1 MKNDPGFNL
10 NLAHDSNNKVLMTSY
25 IRDNF
30 ERFGNYIS
38 IYVMHSSIYNAKE
51 FCYISPVIKDEIGKI
66 NVFCEGFVFRKLI
79 MLIHLFWIHCS
90 RCALFEK
97 KTGVCYIF

>member
-1 MKNDPGFNL
+1 MKKDPGFTL

-38 IYVMHSSIYNAKE
+38 IYVMHSSIENAKE

-66 NVFCEGFVFRKLI
+66 IFFVRF
-79 MLIHLFWIHCS
+79 LFFVNS
-90 RCALFEK
+90 
-97 KTGVCYIF
+97 